1 MREALWMG
9 DGHMAI
15 DTEHILETAMDAAR
29 RAGSLLVSRMKIGRP
44 GGITGKGELDYA
56 TQADRDSEDMI
67 RGIVLSRHPDHSFLA
82 EEGGLSSG
90 KGDYLWVV
98 DPLDGTIN
106 YMSSLPIFSVS
117 IAFMHGGAVEV
128 GVVYDPTRDE
138 LFRAVRGGGAFLND
152 RKIAVNDVSELSRSV
167 VITGFPHQVRRHLEP
182 YLAGFREIFAITAG
196 IRRLG
201 SAALDFCYTAA
212 GRADGFWEPKLSIWD
227 MAAGSLIATEAGGIV
242 TDFSGTGDYLTG
254 GGVIAAPPKIH
265 PVLLEIVQRTFLTEE
280 P

>member
-1 MREALWMG
+1 MV
-9 DGHMAI
+9 I
-15 DTEHILETAMDAAR
+15 DTKHILETAVHAAR
-29 RAGSLLVSRMKIGRP
+29 EAGNLLVSRMNNGRP
-44 GGITGKGELDYA
+44 GGITGKGELDYV

-82 EEGGLSSG
+82 EEGGLLSG
-90 KGDYLWVV
+90 KGDSLWVV

-117 IAFMHGGAVEV
+117 VAFMREGVAEV
-128 GVVYDPTRDE
+128 GVVFDPTRNE

-152 RKIAVNDVSELSRSV
+152 RQIRINDVSELSRSV

-182 YLAGFREIFAITAG
+182 YLAGFREIFTITAG

-201 SAALDFCYTAA
+201 SAALDFCYLSA

-227 MAAGSLIATEAGGIV
+227 MAAGSLVATEAGGVV
-242 TDFSGTGDYLTG
+242 TDFSGTDNYLNG

-265 PVLLEIVQRTFLTEE
+265 PILLEIIQRTFLTEE

>member
-1 MREALWMG
+1 M
-9 DGHMAI
+9 
-15 DTEHILETAMDAAR
+15 TETKAILETALLAAR
-29 RAGSLLVSRMKIGRP
+29 TAGALLVSRMSRGRP
-44 GGITGKGELDYA
+44 EGITGKGVLDYV
-56 TQADRDSEDMI
+56 TQADRDSEKTI
-67 RGIVLSRHPDHSFLA
+67 RDIVLSRFPEHSFLA
-82 EEGGLSSG
+82 EEGGLTRG
-90 KGDYLWVV
+90 VPEALWVV

-117 IAFMHGGAVEV
+117 VGFMVDGVVEV
-128 GVVYDPTRDE
+128 GVILDPTRNE

-152 RKIAVNDVSELSRSV
+152 RQIKVNEVADLTRSV
-167 VITGFPHQVRRHLEP
+167 VITGFPHQVREQLGP
-182 YLAGFREIFAITAG
+182 YLAGFREIFGISAG

-227 MAAGSLIATEAGGIV
+227 MAAGCLIATEAGAIV
-242 TDFSGTGDYLTG
+242 TDFSGTADYLQG

-265 PVLLEIVQRTFLTEE
+265 PILLEIVQRTFFNKE